1 MNAPALI
8 FMYHKIGIPKGSG
21 LQRNL
26 YVTPRMFRLQM
37 CYLKL
42 AGFRVVSMDDMVR
55 LTRGED
61 IGSKPVAL
69 TFDDGFRNFYENA
82 LPVLQEFRYPATV
95 YAVSDLI
102 GRDDTWETC
111 GDGTREPLMTEPQL
125 RECRNY
131 GIEIGS
137 HTKSHPRL
145 TGLSPERL
153 HDELQGSRQALEER
167 LGVPVRHFCYP
178 YGDCNAAVVS
188 AAADAGYVSGTTT
201 QRGRVHVGDNP
212 LELRRSFIRH
222 ATNPFLFLLRL
233 HTEYEDR
240 KAHRA

>member
-26 YVTPRMFRLQM
+26 YVTPQMFRMQM
-37 CYLKL
+37 RYLKIT
-42 AGFRVVSMDDMVR
+42 GFRVVPMDDMVR

-61 IGSKPVAL
+61 VGSKLVAL
-69 TFDDGFRNFYENA
+69 TFDDGFRNFYEHA

-102 GRDDTWETC
+102 GRDDAWETC

-125 RECRNY
+125 RECGNY

-145 TGLSPERL
+145 TSLSPERL
-153 HDELQGSRQALEER
+153 RQELQGSRQSLEER
-167 LGVPVRHFCYP
+167 LGAPVRHVCYP

-188 AAADAGYVSGTTT
+188 AAAAAGYVSGATT

-212 LELRRSFIRH
+212 LELRRTFIRH

-233 HTEYEDR
+233 HTGYEDR
-240 KAHRA
+240 KAERS